1 MEPQEF
7 KKLDIDLPR
16 QPLSEQQ
23 SWLVAGILLAFAIL
37 VITAYSYI
45 VFKKQ
50 ASSLKNQEENS
61 VRNR

>member
-1 MEPQEF
+1 MEPREF
-7 KKLDIDLPR
+7 RKLNIDLPR